1 MMKKILESLGLEAT
15 NPGTWYGN
23 DSSEDTSAPL
33 IESTNPANGE
43 LIASVRSTTA
53 VEYDRLVNLAK
64 DSFREWREVPA
75 PVRGEAARRIG
86 NALRDHK
93 DALGSLVSLENG
105 KIKAEGDGEVQEMI
119 DIFDFAVG
127 QSRMLYG
134 KMMHSERPR
143 HRMYEQWHPLGLVG
157 TITAFN
163 FPVAVWSWNTSLAAI
178 CGNVSIWKPS
188 PKTPLCGLA
197 VQKIVN
203 EAVAELDL
211 PTFACLINDGS
222 NELAQQFVDDPR
234 IDLISFTGSS
244 AVGRQ
249 VGAQVAKRMGKV
261 LLELGGNNAIIVDE
275 HANMELAVPAI
286 VFGAVGTAGQRCTTT
301 RRVIVHESRLDELK
315 AGLMKAYEQVRVG
328 DPLDPKTLM
337 GPLIDAS
344 AIERVEAA
352 IEAVRDA
359 GGEILCGGKRLEG
372 PGNFMTPAIAVA
384 RNDWDI
390 VQTETFGPLLYLLPY
405 KTLDEAIE
413 MQNGVVQGLSSAIF
427 TDSLQN
433 AEYFLSQS
441 GSDCGLANVNIG
453 TSGAEIGGAFGG
465 EKETGGG
472 REAGSDAW
480 RTYMRRQTNTIN
492 WSKELPLAQGITFDL
507 G

>member
-1 MMKKILESLGLEAT
+1 
-15 NPGTWYGN
+15 
-23 DSSEDTSAPL
+23 
-33 IESTNPANGE
+33 
-43 LIASVRSTTA
+43 
-53 VEYDRLVNLAK
+53 
-64 DSFREWREVPA
+64 
-75 PVRGEAARRIG
+75 
-86 NALRDHK
+86 
-93 DALGSLVSLENG
+93 
-105 KIKAEGDGEVQEMI
+105 
-119 DIFDFAVG
+119 
-127 QSRMLYG
+127 
-134 KMMHSERPR
+134 
-143 HRMYEQWHPLGLVG
+143 
-157 TITAFN
+157 
-163 FPVAVWSWNTSLAAI
+163 
-178 CGNVSIWKPS
+178 
-188 PKTPLCGLA
+188 
-197 VQKIVN
+197 
-203 EAVAELDL
+203 
-211 PTFACLINDGS
+211 
-222 NELAQQFVDDPR
+222 
-234 IDLISFTGSS
+234 
-244 AVGRQ
+244 
-249 VGAQVAKRMGKV
+249 MGKV
-261 LLELGGNNAIIVDE
+261 LLELGGNNALVVLDDADLDMAL
-275 HANMELAVPAI
+275 HATL
-286 VFGAVGTAGQRCTTT
+286 FGAVGTAGQRCTTT

-492 WSKELPLAQGITFDL
+492 WSKELPLAQGINFDL
-507 G
+507 